1 MPELNLDTWLKPE
14 DIKKCSKGKFV
25 DEGKASE
32 IPGEGDKPGTPTF
45 EIGVELDDGT
55 KRVWTINKTSQ
66 RAIAQSYGFNTA
78 YWIGKHFEAF
88 LSTQNVNGRMKD
100 VIYARVPEVP
110 V

>member
-14 DIKKCSKGKFV
+14 DIKKCNKGKFI
-25 DEGKASE
+25 DEGKISE

-66 RAIAQSYGFNTA
+66 RAIAQSYGMHTA
-78 YWIGKHFEAF
+78 KWIGKHFEAF
-88 LSTQNVNGRMKD
+88 LSLQNVNGRMKE
-100 VIYARVPEVP
+100 VIYAKTPEI
-110 V
+110 